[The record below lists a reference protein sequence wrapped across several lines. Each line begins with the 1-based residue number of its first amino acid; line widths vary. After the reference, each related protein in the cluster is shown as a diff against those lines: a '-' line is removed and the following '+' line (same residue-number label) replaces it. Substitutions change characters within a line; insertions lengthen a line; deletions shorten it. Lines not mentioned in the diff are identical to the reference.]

1 MNFSNFTKI
10 SSGNLIYFR
19 NESPIENAG
28 SLKFYKDNA
37 SGAFVKKEFRWSFDR
52 NYWASWMDLNIG
64 NIAGVKTS
72 DNRYLFFEIK
82 YTMTSPTAGKVSSFS
97 IEYLENSGQTFAPPV
112 EDVNMDHNHTLS
124 DGCND
129 LGGTTKTFKVV
140 TITNAET
147 LCGKTCDFYLWRSN
161 HKGFQPISSVTDLQA
176 TLDKLQEQIYV
187 LDPSTTLNSAYNIG
201 GGTGVFSS
209 KDVSARALVFK
220 SLLPGNL
227 ITISDDPSTIT
238 INVSP
243 SVNNKFN
250 QIDASLNVLANWNI
264 IQDGSIT
271 YLTNWNLSQDVSI
284 QIIRAENRW
293 NDPDPISANVGG
305 LNSGDTLDGS
315 TSIAILE
322 KMLYEYFPPVVHI
335 YLSPSSGYY
344 EKWNSSISPANIF
357 GSFNNTD
364 FVKVRVTD
372 ISAYVSVNNGS
383 LQPINIPP
391 SHLSY
396 PNVSDGSFS
405 FNDGSFPNWENVVY
419 HIKIDNN
426 VNGISMPI
434 FDVSVN
440 LDFVE
445 PYIYGLVDN
454 TINIGNI
461 TPTIIQNFHA
471 LGQKIISPKKSNE
484 VTFTRDPSMFK
495 IKFVYAY
502 PASYGDLSSIFDVK
516 NDFNVT
522 SSFDSSILDIVI
534 GASSSIPYKIY
545 IKSHWIDVASFKL
558 IFNI

>member
-52 NYWASWMDLNIG
+52 NHWASWMDLNIG

-97 IEYLENSGQTFAPPV
+97 IEYLENTGQTFAPPV

-201 GGTGVFSS
+201 GGAGVFSS

-220 SLLPGNL
+220 TLLPGNL

-271 YLTNWNLSQDVSI
+271 YLTNWNFSQDVSI

-293 NDPDPISANVGG
+293 DDPDPISSNVGG
-305 LNSGDTLDGS
+305 LNSGDILDGS

-344 EKWNSSISPANIF
+344 EKWNSSISPANIL
-357 GSFNNTD
+357 D
-364 FVKVRVTD
+364 
-372 ISAYVSVNNGS
+372 
-383 LQPINIPP
+383 
-391 SHLSY
+391 HL
-396 PNVSDGSFS
+396 
-405 FNDGSFPNWENVVY
+405 
-419 HIKIDNN
+419 
-426 VNGISMPI
+426 
-434 FDVSVN
+434 
-440 LDFVE
+440 
-445 PYIYGLVDN
+445 
-454 TINIGNI
+454 
-461 TPTIIQNFHA
+461 IIQ
-471 LGQKIISPKKSNE
+471 
-484 VTFTRDPSMFK
+484 T
-495 IKFVYAY
+495 
-502 PASYGDLSSIFDVK
+502 LSR
-516 NDFNVT
+516 
-522 SSFDSSILDIVI
+522 
-534 GASSSIPYKIY
+534 
-545 IKSHWIDVASFKL
+545 
-558 IFNI
+558 